1 MENSLRTLGH
11 YLYALP
17 FAVFGLFH
25 FMNASSMAGM
35 VPLPGGVFWVYLTGV
50 ALIAAAVSFL
60 IGKKVK
66 LAGTLLGIMLII
78 FVLSIHL
85 PGVIGADSP
94 QAMQMSMSSL
104 LKDLALAGAAFFI
117 AGSHTETTT

>member
-1 MENSLRTLGH
+1 MQSTLRNIGH

-25 FMNASSMAGM
+25 FMNAGSMAGM
-35 VPLPGGVFWVYLTGV
+35 VPLPGGVFWVYFTGV
-50 ALIAAAVSFL
+50 ALIAAAVSFV
-60 IGKKVK
+60 IGKKVR

-85 PGVIGADSP
+85 PGTIGADNP
-94 QAMQMSMSSL
+94 QAMQMSMTSL
-104 LKDLALAGAAFFI
+104 LKDLALAGAAFYI
-117 AGSHTETTT
+117 AGSTTEENA

>member
-1 MENSLRTLGH
+1 MEYPLRIAGK

-35 VPLPGGVFWVYLTGV
+35 VPIPGGQFWVYFTGL
-50 ALIAAAVSFL
+50 ALIAAAISFVVN
-60 IGKKVK
+60 IKVR
-66 LAGTLLGIMLII
+66 LAGTLLGVMLLI
-78 FVLSIHL
+78 FALSIHL
-85 PGVIGADSP
+85 PGVIGADNP
-94 QAMQMSMSSL
+94 QAMQMSMTSL

-117 AGSHTETTT
+117 AAEADSERD

>member
-1 MENSLRTLGH
+1 MENSLRTVGH

-94 QAMQMSMSSL
+94 QSMQMSMTSL

-117 AGSHTETTT
+117 AGSHTEATT

>member
-1 MENSLRTLGH
+1 MQSTLRNIGH

-25 FMNASSMAGM
+25 FMNAGSMAGM
-35 VPLPGGVFWVYLTGV
+35 VPIPGGIFWIYFTGA
-50 ALIAAAVSFL
+50 ALIAAAISFV
-60 IGKKVK
+60 IGKKVR

-85 PGVIGADSP
+85 PGTIGADNP
-94 QAMQMSMSSL
+94 QAMQASMSSM
-104 LKDLALAGAAFFI
+104 LKDLALAGAAFYI
-117 AGSHTETTT
+117 AGSTAEEEA